1 MSAATTPL
9 PNAARLY
16 EAIDGTWP
24 AAETRRLGPFLLRR
38 GEGGGQRVSAA
49 SALGPV
55 TGADIDAAEA
65 IMRAMG
71 QPRLFQIREGDGALD
86 AQLEARGYNV
96 VDPVNLYVAPV
107 GVLATDRPPPIT
119 TFDVWEP
126 LAIQI
131 DIWAKGGI
139 GPGRIA
145 VMQRVKGPKTSI
157 LGRLN
162 DHPGGTAFAA
172 IHDGVAMVHAVEV
185 PPHQRKQGMGR
196 WIMRV
201 AAFWAQDAGARH
213 IAVACTRANAAAN
226 ALYASLGM
234 SLVGQYHYR
243 KHPDDMK

>member
-1 MSAATTPL
+1 MNTAPALL
-9 PNAARLY
+9 PDAARLY
-16 EAIDGTWP
+16 EVIDGTWP
-24 AAETRRLGPFLLRR
+24 AAEFRQLGPFLLRR
-38 GEGGGQRVSAA
+38 GEGGGNRVSAA
-49 SALGPV
+49 STTGPV
-55 TGADIDAAEA
+55 KEADIDAAEA
-65 IMRAMG
+65 AMQAMG
-71 QPRLFQIREGDGALD
+71 QPRLFQIRAGDDALD
-86 AQLEARGYNV
+86 AQLAARGYNV

-107 GVLATDRPPPIT
+107 GVLATDLPPPIT

-145 VMQRVKGPKTSI
+145 VMQRVTGPKTSL

-162 DHPGGTAFAA
+162 DHPGGAAFVA

-185 PPHQRKQGMGR
+185 PPHLRKQGMGR
-196 WIMRV
+196 WFMRM
-201 AAFWAQDAGARH
+201 AAFWARDSGAQH
-213 IAVACTRANAAAN
+213 IAVVCTQANPGAN

-243 KHPDDMK
+243 KHPHDMK